1 MRRFIQDIVRE
12 RYLFAGARR
21 RYVNLYKQIIAHNPG
36 MGLNVAAANEEEW
49 LKRWRKYD
57 KHVSPLGYRIFSKYV
72 GEDLNIM
79 PLEVC
84 VNIVEPVLCPEYY
97 RGLYSDKNSLTRL
110 YPGIPQ
116 PKVLLRNIDGHYYD
130 ENYKQ
135 YKGDAFVLEEMLTG
149 DVIVKPSCS
158 QSGVGVRLFQKQL
171 DGRYVDSNNNI
182 LTKEFLEDTYKQNFL
197 LQERFQQ
204 SDFLAQFNASSTNTL
219 RISTYRD
226 RQGEPHVLGVFL
238 RIGGANAIVDNA
250 HGGGVFCNVSLSGE
264 LGKCVYDM
272 WGRREVVFGGKDFGN
287 TFYRIPNFMQVLKF
301 AENVA
306 ATTLHHDLL
315 ALDILLD
322 KKNNPVLL
330 EVNVGGFAGW
340 SVQMTSGAIF
350 GSYTAEVMDYCTQ
363 VSARPRFMLDV
374 MGR

>member
-36 MGLNVAAANEEEW
+36 LGLNVAATNEEEW

-149 DVIVKPSCS
+149 DVIVKRP
-158 QSGVGVRLFQKQL
+158 
-171 DGRYVDSNNNI
+171 
-182 LTKEFLEDTYKQNFL
+182 
-197 LQERFQQ
+197 
-204 SDFLAQFNASSTNTL
+204 
-219 RISTYRD
+219 
-226 RQGEPHVLGVFL
+226 
-238 RIGGANAIVDNA
+238 
-250 HGGGVFCNVSLSGE
+250 
-264 LGKCVYDM
+264 
-272 WGRREVVFGGKDFGN
+272 
-287 TFYRIPNFMQVLKF
+287 
-301 AENVA
+301 
-306 ATTLHHDLL
+306 TT
-315 ALDILLD
+315 
-322 KKNNPVLL
+322 
-330 EVNVGGFAGW
+330 
-340 SVQMTSGAIF
+340 S
-350 GSYTAEVMDYCTQ
+350 
-363 VSARPRFMLDV
+363 
-374 MGR
+374 